1 MLPELVEKIKREG
14 KNLGNGILKVDGFIN
29 HRVDAALMQN
39 CGVAFADHFRET
51 QPDLV
56 LTAEISGIA
65 PALMT
70 AAALGCKVV
79 YARKKRPITMPEDAY
94 VALAP
99 SHTKGN
105 ITPLMVSPE
114 FLKAGERV
122 LIIDD
127 FLASGQT
134 IKGLT
139 RLCDQAGATLV
150 GIGTLVEKT
159 FEHGRLLLAD
169 HKVPIYSLAQITA
182 LNGDHIELIEA

>member
-1 MLPELVEKIKREG
+1 MLTDLVEKIRLEG

-29 HRVDAALMQN
+29 HRVDAALMQK
-39 CGVAFADHFRET
+39 CGVAFADYFRET
-51 QPDLV
+51 KPDLV

-79 YARKKRPITMPEDAY
+79 YARKKRPVTMPENAY
-94 VALAP
+94 MAIAP
-99 SHTKGN
+99 SHTKGS

-114 FLKAGERV
+114 FLQAGERV

-139 RLCDQAGATLV
+139 ELCNQAGATLV
-150 GIGTLVEKT
+150 GIGALVEKT
-159 FEHGRLLLAD
+159 FEHGRSLLAE
-169 HKVPIYSLAQITA
+169 HHVPIYSLAQITA
-182 LNGDHIELIEA
+182 LNGNDIELA